1 MASWVALFLIVLFAL
16 LAAATVYVYGVFGRR
31 PQAPPSFALPI
42 VGDETEIDRGVAS
55 LAVEGLPRSAI
66 ALVSDNVEAFVVR
79 AQSARRAGRS
89 LDLQY
94 YYWKDDLT
102 GFLLTREI
110 IAAADRGVRVRLL
123 LDDINAGIHDRLCI
137 SLDAHP
143 NVDVRLFNPSRARV
157 DRFRRGFEM
166 AVRAFSATRRMH
178 NKLWIADGRLAISG
192 GRNIGDAY
200 FDAAELS
207 NFRDLDV
214 WMTGPVVEQATEMF
228 DRYWNS
234 ASVLPIGAL
243 RTPRK
248 HYLPAL
254 RGSLQTL
261 ARTPAARFYLEKV
274 GASEAGPGLY
284 WGSRT
289 LHRCEV
295 VRVAFDPPEKALMQ
309 KRQNWL
315 LRELF
320 PLIKAAEH
328 DLRIVSPYFIPGA
341 AGTRQLTALAANGVR
356 VAVLTNSL
364 AATDVAAVHGGY
376 VKYRRALLRGGV
388 DIYELKECGDFTDRH
403 RMSLFGARNA
413 SLHTKAFLVD
423 GMTGYV
429 GSMNFDPRSASL
441 NTEMGIIFSDRA
453 LAAELDTIFDEETLP
468 ERSYRLLLEGGRPVW
483 RDRASGAARLLR
495 HEPRATLFR
504 RLVAGAIRF
513 LPLESQL

>member
-1 MASWVALFLIVLFAL
+1 MLSWIALFLTLLFAL

-31 PQAPPSFALPI
+31 PHAPPSFALPI
-42 VGDETEIDRGVAS
+42 AGDETEIDRGVAS
-55 LAVEGLPRSAI
+55 LTAEGLPQSAI
-66 ALVSDNVEAFVVR
+66 ALVSDNIEAFVVR

-110 IAAADRGVRVRLL
+110 VEAADRGVRVRLL

-143 NVDVRLFNPSRARV
+143 NVEVRLFNPSRARV

-178 NKLWIADGRLAISG
+178 NKLWLADGRLAISG

-214 WMTGPVVEQATEMF
+214 WMTGPVVDQVTEMF

-234 ASVLPIGAL
+234 ASVLPIAAL

-248 HYLPAL
+248 AYLPAL
-254 RGSLQTL
+254 RETLEAL
-261 ARTPAARFYLEKV
+261 ARTAAARFYLEKV
-274 GASEAGPGLY
+274 DEAEVGSGLY
-284 WGSRT
+284 CGSRT
-289 LHRCEV
+289 LHRCDG

-320 PLIKAAEH
+320 PLMKAAER
-328 DLRIVSPYFIPGA
+328 DLRIISPYFIPGA
-341 AGTRQLTALAANGVR
+341 EGTRELTALAAKGVK

-376 VKYRRALLRGGV
+376 MKYRIGVLRGGA
-388 DIYELKECGDFTDRH
+388 DIYELKASGDFLDHH

-423 GMTGYV
+423 GLTGYV

-441 NTEMGIIFSDRA
+441 NTEMGVIFSDRA
-453 LAAELDTIFDEETLP
+453 LAAELETIFDEETSP

-483 RDRASGAARLLR
+483 RDRTNGAARLLR
-495 HEPRATLFR
+495 HEPEASLFR
-504 RLVAGAIRF
+504 RLIAGAIRF